1 MVAREN
7 TQLAAWHCQVDDS
20 ELALP
25 VVRPGDSTPAR
36 GRGLPPF
43 IESSISE
50 DSMVDRFEMV
60 TSDSEQV
67 VKRTVDRE
75 KALGL
80 SRWFEPTHLAF
91 LLPGAQL

>member
-1 MVAREN
+1 
-7 TQLAAWHCQVDDS
+7 
-20 ELALP
+20 
-25 VVRPGDSTPAR
+25 
-36 GRGLPPF
+36 
-43 IESSISE
+43 
-50 DSMVDRFEMV
+50 MVDRFEMV